1 MKRKNI
7 EIERW
12 DMDEF
17 IEALA
22 EQVSTR
28 ISVEVNCDDLTEQL
42 SSGNQWLT
50 TEEVLSCL
58 QISRPTLDGMRR
70 RGEMKYMRVGRGY
83 RYQI

>member
-1 MKRKNI
+1 MKRKKL
-7 EIERW
+7 EIEQW
-12 DMDEF
+12 DMEEF
-17 IEALA
+17 IESIV

-28 ISVEVNCDDLTEQL
+28 VSVEVNCDDFTEQL

-50 TEEVLSCL
+50 TEEVLSYL
-58 QISRPTLDGMRR
+58 KISRPTLDGMRR